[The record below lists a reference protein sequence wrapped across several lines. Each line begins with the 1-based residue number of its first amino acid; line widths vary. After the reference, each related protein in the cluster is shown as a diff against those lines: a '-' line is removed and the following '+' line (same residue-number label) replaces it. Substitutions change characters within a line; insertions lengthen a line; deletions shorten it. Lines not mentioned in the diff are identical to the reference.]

1 MIDIRSDTVTKPS
14 AAMRQAMANAEVADD
29 VLDGDPTV
37 RRLEEHTAELLG
49 SERALFFP
57 TGTMANQAA
66 IAALTRPGT
75 EILVHDDAHI
85 VNWEMAGAAA
95 LAGLQLRLVR
105 GAPRMTEPTLRSAIR
120 HPSVDAPR
128 ASLLCLEN
136 THAGAGGMV
145 TPLDEL
151 RALAAIGR
159 SAGTRV
165 FLDGARLWNASAA
178 TGTPL
183 ESFAAVADLTMVSY
197 SKGLGAPVGAAVA
210 GPAVLMDA
218 VWEARKRLGGGM
230 RQSGIIAAG
239 ALYGMQHNLERLE
252 EDHAHARIFA
262 EIVSAAP
269 EANVV
274 TPESNIVMIDLPER
288 LPAESFAA
296 LAEQRGVK
304 VSVWH
309 ASRVRAV
316 MHLDVTRTQVEQAAT
331 VLRDLLS

>member
-14 AAMRQAMANAEVADD
+14 PAMRQAMATAEVGDD

-37 RRLEEHTAELLG
+37 RRLQERTAELLG
-49 SERALFFP
+49 MERALFFP

-75 EILVHDDAHI
+75 EIFVHDDAHI

-95 LAGLQLRLVR
+95 LSGVQVRIVR
-105 GAPRMTEPTLRSAIR
+105 GALRMTEPTLRRAIR

-136 THAGAGGMV
+136 THAGSGGMV

-151 RALAAIGR
+151 TRLATIGR
-159 SAGTRV
+159 SAGTRI

-183 ESFAAVADLTMVSY
+183 KSFAAVADLTMVSY
-197 SKGLGAPVGAAVA
+197 SKGLGAPVGAAVV
-210 GPAVLMDA
+210 GPATLMEA
-218 VWEARKRLGGGM
+218 VAEARKRFGGGM

-239 ALYGMQHNLERLE
+239 ALYGMEHNLARLE
-252 EDHAHARIFA
+252 EDHAHAKYFA
-262 EIVSAAP
+262 GIVSAAP
-269 EANVV
+269 DAKVV
-274 TPESNIVMIDLPER
+274 APDTNIVMIDLPER
-288 LPAESFAA
+288 MPAESLAA
-296 LAEQRGVK
+296 RAEQRGVK

-316 MHLDVTRTQVEQAAT
+316 MHLDVSRAQVEHAAT
-331 VLRDLLS
+331 VLRDLLL

>member
-14 AAMRQAMANAEVADD
+14 PAMRQAMATAEVADD

-37 RRLEEHTAELLG
+37 RRLEERTAELLG
-49 SERALFFP
+49 MERALFFP

-75 EILVHDDAHI
+75 EIFIHDDAHI

-95 LAGLQLRLVR
+95 LSGVQVRIVR
-105 GAPRMTEPTLRSAIR
+105 GAPRMTEPTLRGTIR

-151 RALAAIGR
+151 TILATIGR
-159 SAGTRV
+159 SAGTRI

-183 ESFAAVADLTMVSY
+183 KSFAAVADLTMVSY
-197 SKGLGAPVGAAVA
+197 SKGLGAPVGAAVV
-210 GPAVLMDA
+210 GPATLMEA
-218 VWEARKRLGGGM
+218 VAEARKRFGGGM

-239 ALYGMQHNLERLE
+239 ALYGMEHNLARLE
-252 EDHAHARIFA
+252 EDHAHAKYFA
-262 EIVSAAP
+262 DIVSAAP
-269 EANVV
+269 DANVV
-274 TPESNIVMIDLPER
+274 APDTNIVMIDLPER
-288 LPAESFAA
+288 MPAESLAA
-296 LAEQRGVK
+296 RAEQRGVK

-316 MHLDVTRTQVEQAAT
+316 MHLDVSRAQVEHAAT
-331 VLRDLLS
+331 VLRDLLL

>member
-14 AAMRQAMANAEVADD
+14 PAMRQAMATAEVGDD

-37 RRLEEHTAELLG
+37 RRLQERTAELLG
-49 SERALFFP
+49 MERALFFP

-75 EILVHDDAHI
+75 EIFVHDDAHI

-95 LAGLQLRLVR
+95 LSGVQVRIVR
-105 GAPRMTEPTLRSAIR
+105 GALRMTEPTLLGAIR

-136 THAGAGGMV
+136 THAGSGGMV

-151 RALAAIGR
+151 TRLATIGR
-159 SAGTRV
+159 SAGTRI

-183 ESFAAVADLTMVSY
+183 KSFAAVADLTMVSY
-197 SKGLGAPVGAAVA
+197 SKGLGAPVGAAVV
-210 GPAVLMDA
+210 GPATLMEA
-218 VWEARKRLGGGM
+218 VAEARKRFGGGM

-239 ALYGMQHNLERLE
+239 ALYGMEHNMARLE
-252 EDHAHARIFA
+252 EDHAHAKYFA
-262 EIVSAAP
+262 GIVSAAP
-269 EANVV
+269 DAKVV
-274 TPESNIVMIDLPER
+274 APDTNIVMIDLPER
-288 LPAESFAA
+288 MPAESLAA
-296 LAEQRGVK
+296 RAEQRGVK

-316 MHLDVTRTQVEQAAT
+316 MHLDVSRAQVEHAAT
-331 VLRDLLS
+331 VLRDLLL

>member
-14 AAMRQAMANAEVADD
+14 PAMRQAMATAEVADD

-37 RRLEEHTAELLG
+37 RRLEERTAELLG
-49 SERALFFP
+49 MERALFFP

-75 EILVHDDAHI
+75 EIFVHDDAHI

-95 LAGLQLRLVR
+95 LSGVQVRIVR
-105 GAPRMTEPTLRSAIR
+105 GAPRMTERTLRGAIR

-136 THAGAGGMV
+136 THAGSGGMV
-145 TPLDEL
+145 TPLNEL
-151 RALAAIGR
+151 TILATIGR
-159 SAGTRV
+159 SAGTRI

-183 ESFAAVADLTMVSY
+183 KSFAAVADLTMVSY
-197 SKGLGAPVGAAVA
+197 SKGLGAPVGAAVV
-210 GPAVLMDA
+210 GPATLMEA
-218 VWEARKRLGGGM
+218 VAEARKRFGGGM

-239 ALYGMQHNLERLE
+239 ALYGMEHNLTRLE
-252 EDHAHARIFA
+252 EDHAHAKYFA
-262 EIVSAAP
+262 DIVSAAP
-269 EANVV
+269 DAKVV
-274 TPESNIVMIDLPER
+274 APDTNIVMIDLPER
-288 LPAESFAA
+288 MPAESLAA
-296 LAEQRGVK
+296 RAEQRGVK

-316 MHLDVTRTQVEQAAT
+316 MHLDVSRAQVEHAAT
-331 VLRDLLS
+331 VLRDLLL